1 MPSAPSPPDPASPAR
16 GAAPAQ
22 PGAAGPGAWPWALFA
37 SGALCGLLGALLARE
52 WQRGNEPDVARY
64 ALVRELVLETYHR
77 ELSAQELLDGA
88 LRGMVDE
95 LDPFSSYATGADMAR
110 AERESIGTYVGIGVR
125 LHRGPPEPQV
135 LYALADSPAARA
147 GVRPGDRIRG
157 IDGRPAEEYDRA
169 ALEARFCLAEPLEL
183 ELEDL
188 AGARRNVRFEPG
200 AVPEASVHRVRRLDD
215 ERAIGYASI
224 ASFTRRTPE
233 ELDEALERLSR
244 DGLRGLVLDLRGNGG
259 GVLES
264 AVRIANR
271 FLGSGVIVRTER
283 RGRQA
288 SEQVARSDEARWL
301 GLPLVVLV
309 DRASASASEVLAGAL
324 QDHRAA
330 VIVGEPTYGKGA
342 VQTLTEIGRHE
353 GLLRLTTAHYR
364 TPAGRMFSRAAPR
377 AGELPPGGLAPDVAL
392 HSSDDERR
400 ALREWLGAS
409 DPPAEALA
417 ELRAWQRDSGLELER
432 EPPPDAVLARALE
445 LLRSAPRAAHGRGS

>member
-1 MPSAPSPPDPASPAR
+1 MPSSPHPPAQAPDPHPDAEPER
-16 GAAPAQ
+16 G
-22 PGAAGPGAWPWALFA
+22 GPGLWPGALFA

-52 WQRGNEPDVARY
+52 WQRGNEPDTARY
-64 ALVRELVLETYHR
+64 ALVRDLVLDTYHR
-77 ELSAQELLDGA
+77 ELDRQELLEGA

-95 LDPFSSYATGADMAR
+95 LDPFSGYATGAEMAR
-110 AERESIGTYVGIGVR
+110 AERESGGTYVGIGVR
-125 LHRGPPEPQV
+125 LHRGPPDPQV
-135 LYALADSPAARA
+135 LYALSDSPAARA
-147 GVRPGDRIRG
+147 GIRPGDRIRS
-157 IDGRPAEEYDRA
+157 IDGRAAREYERA
-169 ALEARFCLAEPLEL
+169 DLEARFGLAQPLEL

-188 AGARRNVRFEPG
+188 SGARRVVRFEPG
-200 AVPEASVHRVRRLDD
+200 AVPEASVHRVRRLDA
-215 ERAIGYASI
+215 EHAIGYASI
-224 ASFTRRTPE
+224 ASFTRRTPD
-233 ELDEALERLSR
+233 ELDAALEQLDR

-283 RGRQA
+283 RGELA
-288 SEQVARSDEARWL
+288 SEQRADPDHARWL

-309 DRASASASEVLAGAL
+309 DRGSASASEVLAGAL

-364 TPAGRMFSRAAPR
+364 TPAGRLFSRAAPR
-377 AGELPPGGLAPDVAL
+377 NGAPAPGGLAPDL
-392 HSSDDERR
+392 ELGSSDEERR
-400 ALREWLGAS
+400 ALRDWLAAS

-417 ELRAWQRDSGLELER
+417 ELRAWERASGLELER
-432 EPPPDAVLARALE
+432 HPPPDAVLARALE
-445 LLRSAPRAAHGRGS
+445 LLRAQPLAANGRGS